1 MEIRKRRNFFIKDSD
16 NKTFVFSLD
25 NKRIYYLKDFDFAVY
40 HKKESGPCFGRGHD
54 IGIYGNPLKDSKLY
68 TSQSSFEY
76 KGDIQSLS
84 EYQFPNHLKALEYE
98 VFQVIF
104 Y

>member
-1 MEIRKRRNFFIKDSD
+1 MDKIPE

-25 NKRIYYLKDFDFAVY
+25 NKKIYYLKDINENAVC
-40 HKKESGPCFGRGHD
+40 HNKDRGPCFGRGYD
-54 IGIYGNPLKDSKLY
+54 IGIKGNPLKENKLY
-68 TSQSSFEY
+68 TNQSSYDY
-76 KGDIQSLS
+76 KGDSNALS
-84 EYQFPNHLKALEYE
+84 EYKFKYKLKALEYE